1 MKFPFHFRSRVS
13 ASTDLHPRVSGYFNQ
28 ASIQAEIMAGLVE
41 LLRNGEYTSQ
51 VGKAESVVLVG
62 HSFGSFTSANVLTK
76 YPSHVDA
83 AILTGIA
90 YSNVP
95 WGLKILL
102 EAFAPRIAT
111 QLYPSCYSGLDA
123 GYLTFADIFA
133 HVNTFFKATF
143 ERAAAKYVHSIVQPF
158 AISEWLSLAPGLSNP

>member
-1 MKFPFHFRSRVS
+1 MVALGVTSLGWKSTMKFPFHFRSRVS
-13 ASTDLHPRVSGYFNQ
+13 TSTDLHRRVSGYFNQ

-95 WGLKILL
+95 WPENTPRGFCSAHRHTTVLL
-102 EAFAPRIAT
+102 LLQRSRYRLSYICRHLRACE
-111 QLYPSCYSGLDA
+111 Y
-123 GYLTFADIFA
+123 IFQGR
-133 HVNTFFKATF
+133 F
-143 ERAAAKYVHSIVQPF
+143 
-158 AISEWLSLAPGLSNP
+158 